1 MERCGFFDANLVG
14 EEYDRVYLAQ
24 EFAAYFA
31 SFIGNGVFANKS
43 DELQILA
50 MPTPAM
56 QVTVKGGQGWINGYW
71 YENTDDLYLPI
82 DVADGVLNR
91 IDTIVLRLGFSERA
105 MWVEVKKG
113 STAVNPVAPDIVRN
127 ADYYELKL
135 AEVYVGAGAIRINQI
150 NITDTRLDADVC
162 GFVCGLIT
170 QFDTTA
176 FGRQLQTFIN
186 DYIDKANE
194 DYQPY
199 LATLENLKQ
208 LAQVAYNQFLVY
220 LDSLKSQ
227 GHSAYQDYLVWLG
240 NLKDTT
246 TADLQ
251 AILAELEGLISESV
265 VAEINMRLDELEN
278 LKPDTEVA
286 SFEHNLNSYVQCL
299 LYEFDYGAGVQMAG
313 YGPAGGTGLT
323 SAVVEYSMN
332 DKNDITVRT
341 KYGYGV
347 VDEVNKLDDTKYVV
361 TFEDSITCLLIVLR
375 K

>member
-208 LAQVAYNQFLVY
+208 LAQAAYEQFLVY
-220 LDSLKSQ
+220 LNSLKSQ
-227 GHSAYQDYLVWLG
+227 GNSAYQDYLVWLG

-278 LKPDTEVA
+278 LKPDTEIA

>member
-208 LAQVAYNQFLVY
+208 LAQAAYEQFLVY
-220 LDSLKSQ
+220 LNSLKSQ
-227 GHSAYQDYLVWLG
+227 GNSAYQDYLVWLG

>member
-208 LAQVAYNQFLVY
+208 LAQAAYEQFLVY
-220 LDSLKSQ
+220 LNSLKLQ
-227 GHSAYQDYLVWLG
+227 GNSAYQDYLVWLG

>member
-135 AEVYVGAGAIRINQI
+135 AEVYVGAGAIKINQI

-208 LAQVAYNQFLVY
+208 LAQAAYEQFLVY
-220 LDSLKSQ
+220 LNSLKSQ
-227 GHSAYQDYLVWLG
+227 GNSAYQDYLVWLG

>member
-208 LAQVAYNQFLVY
+208 LAQVAYEQFLVY
-220 LDSLKSQ
+220 LNNLKSQ
-227 GHSAYQDYLVWLG
+227 GNSAYQDYLVWLG

-246 TADLQ
+246 TAELQ

-278 LKPDTEVA
+278 LKPDTEIA

-332 DKNDITVRT
+332 DKNDITIRT

>member
-135 AEVYVGAGAIRINQI
+135 AEVYVGAGAIKINQI